1 MFLVIKILEY
11 MQLTYFV
18 MRVQD
23 SHNWNFSFVGYF
35 SIFINYTVVD
45 GNIRADSS
53 FFNPIL
59 YLIIFALFLVIT
71 LGVVIGV
78 QAGWGIKIN
87 LLVKIIIPVL
97 NVLLYLFKCILT
109 IPTLQVIFIC
119 LSPNALQSLN
129 IATESKNSIYISM
142 GILVLVSF
150 LLVKTYIITFY
161 RESNPF
167 S

>member
-1 MFLVIKILEY
+1 MYLVIKILEY
-11 MQLTYFV
+11 MQLTYFA

-23 SHNWNFSFVGYF
+23 SYHWNFSFVGYF
-35 SIFINYTVVD
+35 SMFVNYTVVD
-45 GNIRADSS
+45 GNIRFNNS
-53 FFNPIL
+53 FFNPFL
-59 YLIIFALFLVIT
+59 HLIIFALFLVIT

-78 QAGWGIKIN
+78 QAGWGKKIN

-97 NVLLYLFKCILT
+97 NVLLYFFKYILT

-129 IATESKNSIYISM
+129 IATESKNNIYIAL
-142 GILVLVSF
+142 GTLVLVSF
-150 LLVKTYIITFY
+150 LLVKIYIVTFY